1 MSTIDVTKRTSAG
14 PRRESAK
21 GLRRLW
27 LLQSTEGVLGA
38 VLLGLVLLIAL
49 AGPLVAPHP
58 IAETIGLPGAPP
70 SAAAPLGTDFLGRDV
85 LSRLL
90 HGGLPVLWLSVATIS
105 LTYLIGVG
113 VGMIA
118 GLSRSYVDPI
128 LMRSVDL
135 VLVFPPLLLLLLL
148 LYGAGDGTGVL
159 IIGIVLVL
167 FPGVARLVRTATL
180 EVSTTGYIEAAIAR
194 GETRLA
200 IMRREVL
207 PNIATSVL
215 ADFGVRFSAAV
226 ILAASISFLG
236 FGSQPPAANW
246 GLMISENRPILP
258 TNPWAVLAPAI
269 LLALM
274 TIGVNL
280 LADGYVKTRTRRR

>member
-1 MSTIDVTKRTSAG
+1 MTTIDVTKPTSAG
-14 PRRESAK
+14 PRREIGK
-21 GLRRLW
+21 GSRRLW
-27 LLQSTEGVLGA
+27 LLQSPEGVLGA
-38 VLLGLVLLIAL
+38 ALLGLVLLIAL

-58 IAETIGLPGAPP
+58 ITETIGLPGAPP

-90 HGGLPVLWLSVATIS
+90 HGGLPVVWLSVATIS
-105 LTYLIGVG
+105 LTYLIGVS

-118 GLSRSYVDPI
+118 GLSRSFVDPI

-258 TNPWAVLAPAI
+258 TNPWGVLAPAI

-280 LADGYVKTRTRRR
+280 LADGYVKTRTRQR

>member
-1 MSTIDVTKRTSAG
+1 MSGINAPKPAVFRA
-14 PRRESAK
+14 RRRASRAA
-21 GLRRLW
+21 RRPW
-27 LLQSTEGVLGA
+27 LFHSTQGILGVM
-38 VLLGLVLLIAL
+38 LLGFVVLVAL
-49 AGPLVAPHP
+49 VGPLVAPHP
-58 IAETIGLPGAPP
+58 ITQTIGIPGSPP

-90 HGGLPVLWLSVATIS
+90 HGGFPVLWLSAVTIS
-105 LTYLIGVG
+105 FTYLIGLG
-113 VGMIA
+113 IGMTA
-118 GLSRSYVDPI
+118 GLSRSLVDPV
-128 LMRSVDL
+128 LMRIVDL

-148 LYGAGDGTGVL
+148 VSGAGASQGIL

-167 FPGVARLVRTATL
+167 FPGVARLVRTTTL
-180 EVSTTGYIEAAIAR
+180 EVSTTGYIEAAVAR

-200 IMRREVL
+200 IMKREVL

-215 ADFGVRFSAAV
+215 ADLGVRFSAAV

-236 FGSQPPAANW
+236 LGSQPPAANW
-246 GLMISENRPILP
+246 GLMISENRPNLA
-258 TNPWAVLAPAI
+258 TNPWGVLAPAI

-280 LADGYVKTRTRRR
+280 LSDGYVQSRTRQR